1 MQKDSFKQNA
11 PTTMRLN
18 RLFLV
23 ILVVVFDLI
32 AYFYIRSSFGVGGDA
47 SETALVKKT
56 EEQTLASTDSTS
68 LERGVHENAVR
79 SSTGSVRKFKEPLL
93 PHKVTYAPTGGKL
106 PEDGFDTYDETAWN
120 KLDNGTCLFDDDEED
135 QAFEWQRN
143 SPYAIL
149 LGTMKGGT
157 HALSEYLWQ
166 HPLIAAPKKV
176 EKNGHELHFF
186 DSRSFERGKMGI
198 PRKAN
203 QLSYAM
209 KVHKMYPD
217 FFYTK
222 ESMYTIHDSP
232 RYLVWSD
239 RIPEAI
245 MCVTPW
251 SKLIAVLRDPVERVI
266 SHYRFQ
272 DQGRS
277 QISRFVCSVPERI
290 LTQLLLARFRK
301 NIPMVDW
308 ETWIQDDIERLKR
321 AGVLQDWNRVD
332 FDEFSGSEAELIAWK
347 KYLRSPTTQ
356 MIVGR
361 GLYSLQIEHYFAAM
375 DKVGKPRSDL
385 LVIRSEELRDETQL
399 VYNRVIDFLSLPQH
413 VLDDTEAKHETQK
426 SSIPIPSDLRKQL
439 EELYRPYNRR
449 LNELLDWNNVWDY
462 NN

>member
-1 MQKDSFKQNA
+1 
-11 PTTMRLN
+11 MRLN

-23 ILVVVFDLI
+23 NLVVIVDLI
-32 AYFYIRSSFGVGGDA
+32 AYFYIKASFGVGGEA
-47 SETALVKKT
+47 LETALVKTT
-56 EEQTLASTDSTS
+56 EEQTVSSIESTN
-68 LERGVHENAVR
+68 LERAHENAVR

-272 DQGRS
+272 DQ
-277 QISRFVCSVPERI
+277 
-290 LTQLLLARFRK
+290 ARFRK

-375 DKVGKPRSDL
+375 DKVGKPRK
-385 LVIRSEELRDETQL
+385 T
-399 VYNRVIDFLSLPQH
+399 
-413 VLDDTEAKHETQK
+413 
-426 SSIPIPSDLRKQL
+426 
-439 EELYRPYNRR
+439 
-449 LNELLDWNNVWDY
+449 
-462 NN
+462 

>member
-1 MQKDSFKQNA
+1 
-11 PTTMRLN
+11 MRLN

-23 ILVVVFDLI
+23 ILVVIVDLI
-32 AYFYIRSSFGVGGDA
+32 VYFYIKASFVVGGEA
-47 SETALVKKT
+47 SQTALVKKK
-56 EEQTLASTDSTS
+56 EEQPLQ
-68 LERGVHENAVR
+68 
-79 SSTGSVRKFKEPLL
+79 STGLSPLEGAHEKVVHSSSGSLRKFKEPLL
-93 PHKVTYAPTGGKL
+93 PHKVTYAPTGGKP
-106 PEDGFDTYDETAWN
+106 PEDGFDTYDETTWN
-120 KLDNGTCLFDDDEED
+120 KLDNGTCLFKDDEND

-176 EKNGHELHFF
+176 DKNGHELHFF
-186 DSRSFERGKMGI
+186 DSRSFERGELGI

-239 RIPEAI
+239 RIPDAI

-272 DQGRS
+272 DQGRF
-277 QISRFVCSVPERI
+277 QCFLI
-290 LTQLLLARFRK
+290 LR
-301 NIPMVDW
+301 M
-308 ETWIQDDIERLKR
+308 
-321 AGVLQDWNRVD
+321 
-332 FDEFSGSEAELIAWK
+332 
-347 KYLRSPTTQ
+347 
-356 MIVGR
+356 
-361 GLYSLQIEHYFAAM
+361 
-375 DKVGKPRSDL
+375 
-385 LVIRSEELRDETQL
+385 
-399 VYNRVIDFLSLPQH
+399 
-413 VLDDTEAKHETQK
+413 
-426 SSIPIPSDLRKQL
+426 
-439 EELYRPYNRR
+439 
-449 LNELLDWNNVWDY
+449 
-462 NN
+462 